1 MNNLTEG
8 IQTIVNI
15 RASLNLGLTKALRE
29 AFPMY
34 TPVARPQVEFEK
46 IEHPQWI
53 AGFTTGVRNKLAG

>member
-46 IEHPQWI
+46 IEHPQ
-53 AGFTTGVRNKLAG
+53 